1 MYGMIHRAA
10 REFAMQTLDEQV
22 WQSILA
28 KVNLDSRHFI
38 SGQHYS
44 DEDTFALIGALS
56 EKLDKPVPEL
66 LTEFGRY
73 WINFTERSDYA
84 AALAMAGEDLVTF
97 LGNLD
102 ELHHGIQATMPDAR
116 LPGFTVQAVDADQIV
131 LTYTSERQG
140 LETFVEG
147 LLLGLL
153 DKFSETGAISHR
165 PTKAGVEFTID
176 RSESATLAA

>member
-10 REFAMQTLDEQV
+10 REFAMQSLDEDV
-22 WQSILA
+22 WQSILT
-28 KVNLDSRHFI
+28 KVNLNNRHFI

-44 DEDTFALIGALS
+44 DEETFALIGELS
-56 EKLDKPVPEL
+56 ERLNTPAPEL

-73 WINFTERSDYA
+73 WIKFTERSDYS
-84 AALAMAGEDLVTF
+84 AALAMAGDDLETF
-97 LGNLD
+97 LRNLD

-116 LPGFTVQAVDADQIV
+116 LPSFSVQTADPDQIV
-131 LTYTSERQG
+131 LLYVSERQG

-147 LLLGLL
+147 LLQGLMP
-153 DKFSETGAISHR
+153 KFSKSDAVSHQ
-165 PTKAGVEFTID
+165 PTNGGVEFRID

>member
-22 WQSILA
+22 WQSILTKA
-28 KVNLDSRHFI
+28 NLDNRHFI

-44 DEDTFALIGALS
+44 DDETFALIGELS
-56 EKLDKPVPEL
+56 EKLDTPVPEL

-73 WINFTERSDYA
+73 WIKFTERSDYA
-84 AALAMAGEDLVTF
+84 AALAMAGDDLVTF
-97 LGNLD
+97 LRNLD
-102 ELHHGIQATMPDAR
+102 ELHHGIQATMTDAR
-116 LPGFTVQAVDADQIV
+116 LPSFTVQAADSDQIV
-131 LTYTSERQG
+131 VVYTSERQG

-147 LLLGLL
+147 LLHGLL
-153 DKFSETGAISHR
+153 AKFSESGSISHQL
-165 PTKAGVEFTID
+165 TNAGVEFRID

>member
-10 REFAMQTLDEQV
+10 REFAMQTLDDEV
-22 WQSILA
+22 WQSILT

-44 DEDTFALIGALS
+44 DEDTFALIGELS
-56 EKLDKPVPEL
+56 EHLDTPVPEL

-73 WINFTERSDYA
+73 WISFTGRSDYS
-84 AALAMAGEDLVTF
+84 AALAMAGDDLVTF
-97 LGNLD
+97 LRNLD
-102 ELHHGIQATMPDAR
+102 ELHHGIQATMPEAS
-116 LPGFTVQAVDADQIV
+116 LPGFTVMVADPDQIV
-131 LTYTSERQG
+131 LLYTSERQG

-153 DKFSETGAISHR
+153 AKFSEAGAISHR
-165 PTKAGVEFTID
+165 PAQAGVEFRID